1 MIFNKEDRICIFT
14 PPKNGTIS
22 LQNFLIGSRPLNF
35 EGAPRIDENQKWFVV
50 YDQMH
55 GYPEILI
62 NRYPNLLEYKTF
74 VFLRNP
80 LARFESFV
88 LYLKQ
93 KYKDRLQETFDKVGV
108 TKSIEEFSY
117 EDMIDL
123 IDRLPGTFKIF
134 TDPQT
139 KWMQHPGTEILDF
152 DNFASEVCCVT
163 GKTGEVPQMN
173 KSSDWGKSVITD
185 RVRAFVREKYAVDY
199 ALAKDRL
206 GKDYA

>member
-22 LQNFLIGSRPLNF
+22 LHNFLIGNRPPDF
-35 EGAPRIDENQKWFVV
+35 EGRTPIEKNQKWFVI

-55 GYPEILI
+55 GYPEVLI
-62 NRYPNLLEYKTF
+62 KQYQNLVQYKKF

-93 KYKDRLQETFDKVGV
+93 RYKSRLQETFDRVGV
-108 TKSIEEFSY
+108 TKSIEESSY

-123 IDRLPGTFKIF
+123 IDRLPNEFSIF
-134 TDPQT
+134 TAPQT
-139 KWMQHPGTEILDF
+139 KWMQYPGTEILDF
-152 DNFASEVCCVT
+152 DNFASEVCRVT
-163 GKTGEVPQMN
+163 GQAGEVPQMN

-185 RVRAFVREKYAVDY
+185 KVRSFVRDRYAADY
-199 ALAKDRL
+199 ALAKEL
-206 GKDYA
+206 FGKEYV